1 MPLRQGHQLLP
12 LRRLFIKITKDK
24 QVENKVDKEVDI
36 GQGDALQGGQGGVE
50 DHQLLPFQQLFKR
63 ITKEKQVEGEVDKEV
78 DMEFDNKVDKDMHD
92 MMNLEVTIKGE
103 HKTTKTPYY
112 DLLSR

>member
-1 MPLRQGHQLLP
+1 M
-12 LRRLFIKITKDK
+12 
-24 QVENKVDKEVDI
+24 
-36 GQGDALQGGQGGVE
+36 
-50 DHQLLPFQQLFKR
+50 
-63 ITKEKQVEGEVDKEV
+63 